1 MKSLLFTLFFL
12 FSFVFM
18 DAQVPEGY
26 LVQYQQ
32 NFNDNKAL
40 TEFAFNDAR
49 VWGIFKGSNSFYL
62 QGIQDRPVFNR
73 AIINNK
79 IFGDFIL
86 EADVMAVADSSGKM
100 EVGLILGYKD
110 STRYYYVQLTNHC
123 DSLAQGIFLMNK
135 GTQKR
140 IAECSNQ
147 EGTSLDHKW
156 HKIRLERNIVAR
168 TIRLFLDKST
178 TPLFVAKDYEIVMG
192 SVGFGSMYGTI
203 RIDNIKIWSQT
214 VQEEWYK

>member
-1 MKSLLFTLFFL
+1 MKSLLFSLFFL
-12 FSFVFM
+12 FSFVFI
-18 DAQVPEGY
+18 DAQVPEGF
-26 LVQYQQ
+26 LLQYQQ

-40 TEFAFNDAR
+40 SEFAFNDSH

-62 QGIQDRPVFNR
+62 QGIQDTAPNR

-86 EADVMAVADSSGKM
+86 EADVMSVADSSGRM
-100 EVGLILGYKD
+100 EVGLFLGYKD

-123 DSLAQGIFLMNK
+123 DSLTQGIFLMNR
-135 GTQKR
+135 GTMKR
-140 IAECSNQ
+140 LTECSNH
-147 EGTSLDHKW
+147 EGALLDHKW
-156 HKIRLERNIVAR
+156 HKIRLERNIVTR
-168 TIRLFLDKST
+168 TIRIFLNKST

-192 SVGFGSMYGTI
+192 SVGFGSLFGTI

>member
-1 MKSLLFTLFFL
+1 MKSLLLSLFLL
-12 FSFVFM
+12 FSFAFTY
-18 DAQVPEGY
+18 AQVPEGY

-40 TEFAFNDAR
+40 TEFAFNDAH
-49 VWGIFKGSNSFYL
+49 VWGIFKGKNSFYL
-62 QGIQDRPVFNR
+62 QGIPNQSVLNR
-73 AIINNK
+73 AIIDNK

-86 EADVMAVADSSGKM
+86 EADVMSVADSSGRM
-100 EVGLILGYKD
+100 EIGFLLGYKD
-110 STRYYYVQLTNHC
+110 STRFYYVQLANHC
-123 DSLAQGIFLMNK
+123 DSLTQGIFLMNGGK
-135 GTQKR
+135 LNR
-140 IAECSNQ
+140 IAACNNQ
-147 EGTSLDHKW
+147 EGALQDNKW

-168 TIRLFLDKST
+168 TIRIFVDKSA

-192 SVGFGSMYGTI
+192 SVGFANMVGTI

>member
-1 MKSLLFTLFFL
+1 MKSLLISLFFL

-18 DAQVPEGY
+18 HAQIPEGY

-40 TEFAFNDAR
+40 TEFAFNDSR

-62 QGIQDRPVFNR
+62 QGIPDTALNR

-86 EADVMAVADSSGKM
+86 EADVMSVADSSGRM

-110 STRYYYVQLTNHC
+110 STRYYYVQLTNQC
-123 DSLAQGIFLMNK
+123 DSLTQGIFLMNK
-135 GTQKR
+135 GSLKR
-140 IAECSNQ
+140 LTECSNQ
-147 EGTSLDHKW
+147 EGTLLDHKW

-168 TIRLFLDKST
+168 TIRIFLDKST

-192 SVGFGSMYGTI
+192 SVGFGNMQGTI